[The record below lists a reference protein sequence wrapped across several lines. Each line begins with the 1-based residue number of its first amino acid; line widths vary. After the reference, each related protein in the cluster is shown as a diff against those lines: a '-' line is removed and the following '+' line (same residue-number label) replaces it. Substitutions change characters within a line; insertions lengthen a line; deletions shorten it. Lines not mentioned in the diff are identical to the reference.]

1 MANEKKVVELRDPEM
16 VVEKGGGETRWLSVD
31 GNHYPFYGADDPCPG
46 LEFPFESGNWDEPLE
61 TFHTQN
67 DRYERL
73 AAEGKLTRVPRATA
87 ADMGVEQ

>member
-1 MANEKKVVELRDPEM
+1 MADEKKAVELRDPEM
-16 VVEKGGGETRWLSVD
+16 VVEVEGAKTRWLSVG
-31 GNHYPFYGADDPCPG
+31 GNHYPFFGADSPCLG
-46 LEFPFESGNWDEPLE
+46 LEGPFEDGSWDEPLE

-87 ADMGVEQ
+87 ADMGVER